1 MSEASGSHQH
11 RYQERC
17 EGGSRIDV
25 IRRPPANR
33 HVLPNR
39 LHKADLAEKRNEN
52 RDTAT
57 RGHGALRLAQ
67 DQPLIRQQGGD
78 LARDWFVRRVCFHFP
93 VVSNPWPQSHAELRF
108 SGLLFIPSTA
118 ALESR

>member
-1 MSEASGSHQH
+1 MSEASGSHQ
-11 RYQERC
+11 QECC
-17 EGGSRIDV
+17 EDV

-52 RDTAT
+52 RDTAK

-78 LARDWFVRRVCFHFP
+78 LARNWFVRRVGFHFA
-93 VVSNPWPQSHAELRF
+93 VVSNPWPQFHAELRF
-108 SGLLFIPSTA
+108 SG
-118 ALESR
+118 